1 MVVGV
6 FAVYVVCCSLLGEI
20 GKDVLAVATDSSYE
34 ILHETHFVADFVVD
48 PRGCVLVFQEGRNS
62 SRREL
67 SFYSSEPPPEAPSGS
82 RNACSNATCGK
93 KTGLCLNHI
102 IIMITVLLFRRT
114 IYLLSYFLTVSAK
127 HTDLPCVQ

>member
-20 GKDVLAVATDSSYE
+20 GKDVLAVATDSNYE

-48 PRGCVLVFQEGRNS
+48 PRGCVLVYQEGRNS

-93 KTGLCLNHI
+93 KTGFVFKSHNHNDYCALI
-102 IIMITVLLFRRT
+102 PSYYLLTFLLFN
-114 IYLLSYFLTVSAK
+114 
-127 HTDLPCVQ
+127 C